1 MSAFPFIRKIIMKD
15 KIEKFCVENEI
26 DVLFADGFDDAI
38 IGVGRS
44 FDKYKV
50 IYDKSKVIKKLMED
64 MTCEEAE
71 EYFEYNIIG
80 AYVGD
85 GTPMFLE
92 ELE

>member
-1 MSAFPFIRKIIMKD
+1 MKD

-80 AYVGD
+80 AYVDD
-85 GTPMFLE
+85 GR
-92 ELE
+92 

>member
-15 KIEKFCVENEI
+15 RIEKFCVENEI

>member
-1 MSAFPFIRKIIMKD
+1 MKD
-15 KIEKFCVENEI
+15 RIEKFCVENEI
-26 DVLFADGFDDAI
+26 EVLFADGFDDAV
-38 IGVGRS
+38 IGLGRS

-50 IYDKSKVIKKLMED
+50 IYEKSKVIKKLMED

-92 ELE
+92 DLE

>member
-1 MSAFPFIRKIIMKD
+1 MKD

>member
-15 KIEKFCVENEI
+15 KIDKFCVENEI

>member
-1 MSAFPFIRKIIMKD
+1 VSALPFIRKIIMKD
-15 KIEKFCVENEI
+15 RIEKFCVENEI
-26 DVLFADGFDDAI
+26 DVLFADGFDDAV
-38 IGVGRS
+38 IGLGRS

-50 IYDKSKVIKKLMED
+50 IYDKSKVIKKLMEW

-92 ELE
+92 DLE

>member
-1 MSAFPFIRKIIMKD
+1 VSALPFIRKIIMKD
-15 KIEKFCVENEI
+15 RIEKFCAENEI
-26 DVLFADGFDDAI
+26 DVLFGL
-38 IGVGRS
+38 GRS

-50 IYDKSKVIKKLMED
+50 IYDKSKVIKKLMEW

-92 ELE
+92 DLE

>member
-26 DVLFADGFDDAI
+26 DVLFADGFDDAV
-38 IGVGRS
+38 IGLGRS

>member
-15 KIEKFCVENEI
+15 KIEKFCAENEI

>member
-50 IYDKSKVIKKLMED
+50 IYDKSKIIKKLMED